1 MVGNLIT
8 LGVSNMVGFVL
19 ESLVD
24 GSIFGDRSF
33 YIKSHFKSEAAAKAA
48 MTRYAKKFG
57 ENDYG
62 RTVFKP
68 ENYKITDMATYVEP
82 TVTRTK
88 RFPGTG
94 ETRTYTIGIN
104 SVGTC
109 TDPATETYWSM

>member
-1 MVGNLIT
+1 MVGHFT
-8 LGVSNMVGFVL
+8 TQGVNNMVGFVL
-19 ESLVD
+19 ENIEN
-24 GSIFGDRSF
+24 GSIFGEKSY
-33 YIKSHFKSEAAAKAA
+33 YIKSLFKSPASAKAA

-57 ENDYG
+57 ENPYG

-68 ENYKITDMATYVEP
+68 ENYKITDINHYVEP
-82 TVTRTK
+82 QVTLTK

>member
-1 MVGNLIT
+1 MVGNLT
-8 LGVSNMVGFVL
+8 TTGVSNMVGFVL
-19 ESLVD
+19 ESIVD
-24 GSIFGDRSF
+24 GSIFGEKSH
-33 YIKSHFKSEAAAKAA
+33 YIKSLFKSEAAAKAA

-57 ENDYG
+57 ENPYG

-68 ENYKITDMATYVEP
+68 ENYKVTDIGEYVEP
-82 TVTRTK
+82 QVTRTK